1 MRTIQD
7 YMKKEIKD
15 VEAVIYETKSLL
27 ETLKQDVNEL
37 ELQLEFKEQ
46 LVEVLKRNMDGQQN
60 ENK

>member
-7 YMKKEIKD
+7 YIKKEIKD
-15 VEAVIYETKSLL
+15 AEAVIYETKSLL

-37 ELQLEFKEQ
+37 ELKLEFKEQ
-46 LVEVLKRNMDGQQN
+46 LVEVLKRNLDGQQN